1 MSVFGWLKKPKR
13 MTDDELDSAL
23 ADHPDLA
30 EIKKKL
36 DAINGA
42 ASERHQMARE
52 RGWKSASDDAAYDD
66 LTGETDDIAALL
78 VKAKASK

>member
-13 MTDDELDSAL
+13 MTDDELDRAL
-23 ADHPDLA
+23 VDHPDLA
-30 EIKKKL
+30 EIKRKL

-42 ASERHQMARE
+42 ATDRNKMAQE
-52 RGWKSASDDAAYDD
+52 RGWKSESDDAAYGAM
-66 LTGETDDIAALL
+66 TRETDDIAALL